1 MSKSNYFQSI
11 KTHTIKQKRFIYS
24 LEYYTWISSGRMYHK
39 ITVSNMTNN
48 ELWVSKKSIDHIIE
62 LLLLLPFKKCV
73 WASQGLSKIN
83 TQKTTLQWWSC
94 AGSVVMLDGAPQVI
108 HTSSRLTLFYPIF
121 SFFYVLLPICSRW
134 PSYPCPMWLNWSI
147 WTPPES
153 RLGFQPSTFRFRP

>member
-1 MSKSNYFQSI
+1 
-11 KTHTIKQKRFIYS
+11 
-24 LEYYTWISSGRMYHK
+24 MYHK

-121 SFFYVLLPICSRW
+121 SFFMFFYLFAQGGQVTHARCGWIGQFGHHPSQGSVFSLQLFVFGLKFLQLL
-134 PSYPCPMWLNWSI
+134 
-147 WTPPES
+147 
-153 RLGFQPSTFRFRP
+153 